1 MKKGLTLMEMIVVV
15 AILGGLSVAVSR
27 IFFANLQGT
36 ERAQTLLEL
45 RQAGDSTMLNITKRL
60 RNARR
65 LTSACDGTP
74 SLAVSFASRDPNVA
88 VSSGATQPTTISCI
102 GDAGIDYIA
111 LSVDGVESYIT
122 SSNTTVTGC
131 EFLCR
136 DVPGSPPR
144 IDIEY
149 TLQDISSGETVD
161 FNSTVTL
168 RNY

>member
-1 MKKGLTLMEMIVVV
+1 MEMVVVV
-15 AILGGLSVAVSR
+15 AILGGLSMAVSR

-36 ERAQTLLEL
+36 ERAQTMLEL

-65 LTSACDGTP
+65 LVSTCDGTD
-74 SLAVSFASRDPNVA
+74 STTISFASRDPNVV
-88 VSSGATQPTTISCI
+88 VSSGSTQPTTISCASHAAI
-102 GDAGIDYIA
+102 NYIT
-111 LSVDGVESYIT
+111 LDVNGQSSHIT
-122 SSNTTVTGC
+122 SSNTTVVGC
-131 EFLCR
+131 NFLCR

-144 IDIEY
+144 IDISY

-161 FNSTVTL
+161 FSSTVTL